1 MLSPGRLRCIIVDD
15 EADARRLIEIYVQKV
30 PYLELVGFAENAT
43 DALFM
48 IRDIK
53 PDIVFLDI
61 EMPEMTGFE
70 LLKLLPAAR
79 PAVIMITAD
88 PSYALEGYEHELTD
102 YLLKPVPFERFL
114 KAVNK
119 VDSAHLPKHLQ
130 GASEPRREFVQPA
143 GESHEADDVNTFT
156 GALNDFLLL
165 KENKKLI
172 KVAPS
177 EIHFIEGMRDY
188 LKLYWADRVAVI
200 HMTMSKIEE
209 VLSPTQFLRVNRSY
223 IVNKKVIR
231 EIEGNEITTNTG
243 RKIPIGVTYRANV
256 LAALQKN
263 RI

>member
-1 MLSPGRLRCIIVDD
+1 MFSPGRLRCIIVDD
-15 EADARRLIEIYVQKV
+15 EADARRLIESYVRKV
-30 PYLELVGFAENAT
+30 PFLELAGFAESAT
-43 DALFM
+43 DGLFL
-48 IRDIK
+48 IRETK

-79 PAVIMITAD
+79 PAIIMITAD

-102 YLLKPVPFERFL
+102 YLLKPVSFERFL

-119 VDSAHLPKHLQ
+119 VDTGRAPRHLP
-130 GASEPRREFVQPA
+130 ASPEPVREPFSSTKDVH
-143 GESHEADDVNTFT
+143 ESEQDTDFT
-156 GALNDFLLL
+156 GTRNDFLLL

-188 LKLYWADRVAVI
+188 LKLYWADRVAII
-200 HMTMSKIEE
+200 HMTMAKIEE
-209 VLSPTQFLRVNRSY
+209 ALSPAQFLRVNRSY

-231 EIEGNEITTNTG
+231 EIEGNEITTNSG

>member
-1 MLSPGRLRCIIVDD
+1 MLSPGRLRCVIVDD
-15 EADARRLIEIYVQKV
+15 EADARRLIEKYVLRV
-30 PYLELVGFAENAT
+30 PFLDLVGFAETAT
-43 DALFM
+43 DALFQ
-48 IRDIK
+48 IRELQ
-53 PDIVFLDI
+53 PEIVFLDI

-79 PAVIMITAD
+79 PAIIMITAD
-88 PSYALEGYEHELTD
+88 PSYALEGYEQQVTD

-114 KAVNK
+114 KAINK
-119 VDSAHLPKHLQ
+119 VDGARIMAKQQPQELFQAQSATRSLPLD
-130 GASEPRREFVQPA
+130 A
-143 GESHEADDVNTFT
+143 SHEGAT
-156 GALNDFLLL
+156 GSPTDFLLL

-172 KVAPS
+172 KVSPS

-200 HMTMSKIEE
+200 HMTMAKIEE
-209 VLSPTQFLRVNRSY
+209 ALSTTQFLRVNRSY

-231 EIEGNEITTNTG
+231 EIEGNEITTISG
-243 RKIPIGVTYRANV
+243 RKIPIGITYRANV

>member
-1 MLSPGRLRCIIVDD
+1 MLSPGRLRCVIVDD
-15 EADARRLIEIYVQKV
+15 EADARRLIEKYVLRV
-30 PYLELVGFAENAT
+30 PFLELVGFAETAT
-43 DALFM
+43 DALFQ
-48 IRDIK
+48 IRELQ
-53 PDIVFLDI
+53 PEVVFLDI

-79 PAVIMITAD
+79 PAIIMITAD
-88 PSYALEGYEHELTD
+88 PSYALEGYEQQVTD

-114 KAVNK
+114 KAINK
-119 VDSAHLPKHLQ
+119 VEGARIMAKPQEPAWAQSARSLSPDDSYDA
-130 GASEPRREFVQPA
+130 A
-143 GESHEADDVNTFT
+143 T
-156 GALNDFLLL
+156 GSSADFLLL

-172 KVAPS
+172 KVSPS

-200 HMTMSKIEE
+200 HMTMAKIEE
-209 VLSPTQFLRVNRSY
+209 ALSTTQFLRVNRSY

-231 EIEGNEITTNTG
+231 EIEGNEITTISG
-243 RKIPIGVTYRANV
+243 RKIPIGITYRANV

>member
-1 MLSPGRLRCIIVDD
+1 MLSPERLRCVIVDD
-15 EADARRLIEIYVQKV
+15 EADARGLIEKYVQKV
-30 PYLELVGFAENAT
+30 PFLELAGLADTAT
-43 DALFM
+43 EALFR
-48 IRDIK
+48 IRELK

-61 EMPEMTGFE
+61 EMPEMNGFE

-79 PAVIMITAD
+79 PAMIMITAD

-102 YLLKPVPFERFL
+102 YLLKPVSFERFL

-119 VDSAHLPKHLQ
+119 VDSVRFPTRTSA
-130 GASEPRREFVQPA
+130 AYEPARELHSMKKEPVQP
-143 GESHEADDVNTFT
+143 GTSTEFG

-172 KVAPS
+172 KIAPA

-188 LKLYWADRVAVI
+188 LKLYWADRVAII
-200 HMTMSKIEE
+200 HMTMAKIEE
-209 VLSPTQFLRVNRSY
+209 ALSPAQFLRVNRSY

-231 EIEGNEITTNTG
+231 EIEGNEITTNSG

>member
-15 EADARRLIEIYVQKV
+15 EADARHLTEKYVSKV
-30 PYLELVGFAENAT
+30 PFLELIGFAENAA
-43 DALFM
+43 DALFL
-48 IRDIK
+48 IRSK
-53 PDIVFLDI
+53 QPDVVFLDI

-70 LLKLLPAAR
+70 LLKLLPSAR
-79 PAVIMITAD
+79 PAIIMITAD
-88 PSYALEGYEHELTD
+88 PSYALEGYEQGVTD
-102 YLLKPVPFERFL
+102 YLMKPVSFARFL

-119 VDSAHLPKHLQ
+119 VDIALTSRQFHMQQEIPPAQLP
-130 GASEPRREFVQPA
+130 
-143 GESHEADDVNTFT
+143 VNTPKTSQTDSFL
-156 GALNDFLLL
+156 AQNDFLLL

-177 EIHFIEGMRDY
+177 EIHFIESMRDY
-188 LKLYWADRVAVI
+188 LKLYWSDRVAII
-200 HMTMSKIEE
+200 HMTMAKLEE
-209 VLSPTQFLRVNRSY
+209 ALPPTQFLRVNRSY

-231 EIEGNEITTNTG
+231 EIEGNEITTNSG

>member
-1 MLSPGRLRCIIVDD
+1 MLSSGRLRCIIVDD
-15 EADARRLIEIYVQKV
+15 EADARRLIEKYVQKV
-30 PYLELVGFAENAT
+30 PFLELTGLAENAT
-43 DALFM
+43 DALFL
-48 IRDIK
+48 IREMK

-79 PAVIMITAD
+79 PAMIMITAD

-102 YLLKPVPFERFL
+102 YLLKPVSFERFL

-119 VDSAHLPKHLQ
+119 VDNTGSQKHLPA
-130 GASEPRREFVQPA
+130 ASEISRENVSTAKEPHQQIFDTEFSGA
-143 GESHEADDVNTFT
+143 G
-156 GALNDFLLL
+156 NDFLLL

-172 KVAPS
+172 KVAPG

-188 LKLYWADRVAVI
+188 LKLYWSDRVAII
-200 HMTMSKIEE
+200 HMTMAKIEE
-209 VLSPTQFLRVNRSY
+209 ALPAAQFLRVNRSY

-231 EIEGNEITTNTG
+231 EIEGNEITTNSG

>member
-15 EADARRLIEIYVQKV
+15 EADARRLIEKYVQKV
-30 PYLELVGFAENAT
+30 PFLELAGIAETAT
-43 DALFM
+43 DALFL
-48 IRDIK
+48 IRDMK

-70 LLKLLPAAR
+70 LLKLLPATR
-79 PAVIMITAD
+79 PAMIMITAD
-88 PSYALEGYEHELTD
+88 PSYTLEGYEHELTD
-102 YLLKPVPFERFL
+102 YLLKPVSFERFL

-119 VDSAHLPKHLQ
+119 VDGARSPKHSTSL
-130 GASEPRREFVQPA
+130 SEPPGKILSSTKEPQEQVLDTEF
-143 GESHEADDVNTFT
+143 S
-156 GALNDFLLL
+156 GARNDFLLL

-188 LKLYWADRVAVI
+188 LKLYWSDRVAVI
-200 HMTMSKIEE
+200 HMTMAKIEE
-209 VLSPTQFLRVNRSY
+209 ALPPAQFLRVNRSY

-231 EIEGNEITTNTG
+231 EIEGNEITTNSG

-256 LAALQKN
+256 LAALQRN

>member
-1 MLSPGRLRCIIVDD
+1 MLSPERLRCVIVDD
-15 EADARRLIEIYVQKV
+15 EAGARELIERYVQRV
-30 PYLELVGFAENAT
+30 PFLELAGIAENAT
-43 DALFM
+43 EALFR
-48 IRDIK
+48 IRELK
-53 PDIVFLDI
+53 PDILFLDI

-70 LLKLLPAAR
+70 LLKLLPAKR
-79 PAVIMITAD
+79 PAIIMITAD

-102 YLLKPVPFERFL
+102 YLLKPVSFERFL
-114 KAVNK
+114 KAINK
-119 VDSAHLPKHLQ
+119 VDSVRFPMRVPVAHSPARELHSPAKES
-130 GASEPRREFVQPA
+130 SENGVNAEF
-143 GESHEADDVNTFT
+143 G

-172 KVAPS
+172 KVSPN

-188 LKLYWADRVAVI
+188 LKLYWSDRVAII
-200 HMTMSKIEE
+200 HMTMAKIEE
-209 VLSPTQFLRVNRSY
+209 ALSPAQFLRVNRSY

-231 EIEGNEITTNTG
+231 EIEGNEITTNSG

>member
-15 EADARRLIEIYVQKV
+15 EADARRLIEKYVQKV
-30 PYLELVGFAENAT
+30 PFLEIAGFAESAT
-43 DALFM
+43 DALYL
-48 IRDIK
+48 IRERK
-53 PDIVFLDI
+53 PDIIFLDI

-70 LLKLLPAAR
+70 LLKLLPAVR

-102 YLLKPVPFERFL
+102 YLLKPVSFERFL

-119 VDSAHLPKHLQ
+119 VDNARVPKYLQ
-130 GASEPRREFVQPA
+130 ATNESVRELGSQAKESTEQAEAA
-143 GESHEADDVNTFT
+143 GFT
-156 GALNDFLLL
+156 SDFLLL

-172 KVAPS
+172 KVSPG

-188 LKLYWADRVAVI
+188 LKLYWSDRVAVI

-209 VLSPTQFLRVNRSY
+209 ALSPSQFLRVNRSY

-231 EIEGNEITTNTG
+231 EIEGNEITTNSG
-243 RKIPIGVTYRANV
+243 RKIPIGITYRANV
-256 LAALQKN
+256 LAVLQKN

>member
-15 EADARRLIEIYVQKV
+15 EADARRLIEKYVQKV
-30 PYLELVGFAENAT
+30 PFLELAGFAESAT
-43 DALFM
+43 DALFL
-48 IRDIK
+48 IREMK
-53 PDIVFLDI
+53 PDVIFLDI

-70 LLKLLPAAR
+70 LLKLLPATR
-79 PAVIMITAD
+79 PAIVMITAD

-102 YLLKPVPFERFL
+102 YLLKPVSFERFL

-119 VDSAHLPKHLQ
+119 VDSARLQKRLPTTMEAEQVYLTKPEEW
-130 GASEPRREFVQPA
+130 AEPVQ
-143 GESHEADDVNTFT
+143 EAEFT
-156 GALNDFLLL
+156 GTRNDFLLL

-172 KVAPS
+172 KVAPG

-188 LKLYWADRVAVI
+188 LKLYWSDGVAVI
-200 HMTMSKIEE
+200 HMTMAKIEE
-209 VLSPTQFLRVNRSY
+209 ALSPKQFLRVNRSY

-231 EIEGNEITTNTG
+231 EIEGNEITTNSG

>member
-1 MLSPGRLRCIIVDD
+1 M
-15 EADARRLIEIYVQKV
+15 QKV
-30 PYLELVGFAENAT
+30 PFLELAGSAETAT
-43 DALFM
+43 DALFL
-48 IRDIK
+48 IRKLK

-70 LLKLLPAAR
+70 LLKLLPASR
-79 PAVIMITAD
+79 PAMIMITAD

-102 YLLKPVPFERFL
+102 YLLKPVSFERFL

-119 VDSAHLPKHLQ
+119 VDNTDFPKSFPVISELPREIVPISKEPQEQILDTEFS
-130 GASEPRREFVQPA
+130 GAR
-143 GESHEADDVNTFT
+143 
-156 GALNDFLLL
+156 NDFLLL

-172 KVAPS
+172 KVAPA

-188 LKLYWADRVAVI
+188 LKLYWSDRVAVI
-200 HMTMSKIEE
+200 HMTMAKIEE
-209 VLSPTQFLRVNRSY
+209 ALPAAQFLRVNRSY

-231 EIEGNEITTNTG
+231 EIEGNEITTNSG

-256 LAALQKN
+256 LAALHKN

>member
-15 EADARRLIEIYVQKV
+15 EADARRLTEKYISKIPFLDLIGV
-30 PYLELVGFAENAT
+30 AENAA
-43 DALFM
+43 DALFL
-48 IRDIK
+48 IRNTQ
-53 PDIVFLDI
+53 PDVVFLDI

-70 LLKLLPAAR
+70 LLKLLPPVR
-79 PAVIMITAD
+79 PAIIMVTAD
-88 PSYALEGYEHELTD
+88 PSYALEGYEHEVTD
-102 YLLKPVPFERFL
+102 YLMKPVSFERFL

-119 VDSAHLPKHLQ
+119 VDVAVAGKQIQMQQEIPSAKVPAAVPE
-130 GASEPRREFVQPA
+130 ASQVHAILAQ
-143 GESHEADDVNTFT
+143 
-156 GALNDFLLL
+156 NDFLLL

-188 LKLYWADRVAVI
+188 LKLYWSDRVAII
-200 HMTMSKIEE
+200 HMTMAKLEDA
-209 VLSPTQFLRVNRSY
+209 LSPTQFLRVNRSY

-231 EIEGNEITTNTG
+231 EIEGNEITTNSG

>member
-1 MLSPGRLRCIIVDD
+1 M
-15 EADARRLIEIYVQKV
+15 QKV
-30 PYLELVGFAENAT
+30 PFLELAGIAETAT
-43 DALFM
+43 DALFL
-48 IRDIK
+48 IRDMK

-70 LLKLLPAAR
+70 LLKLLPPAR
-79 PAVIMITAD
+79 PAMIMITAD

-102 YLLKPVPFERFL
+102 YLLKPVSFERFL

-119 VDSAHLPKHLQ
+119 VDGARFPKHLPGTAELMDKVVSSIKEPHQ
-130 GASEPRREFVQPA
+130 QVADTEFSGAR
-143 GESHEADDVNTFT
+143 
-156 GALNDFLLL
+156 NDFLLL

-188 LKLYWADRVAVI
+188 LKLYWSDRVAVI
-200 HMTMSKIEE
+200 HMTMAKIEE
-209 VLSPTQFLRVNRSY
+209 ALPSAQFLRVNRSY

-231 EIEGNEITTNTG
+231 EIEGNEITTNSG

-256 LAALQKN
+256 LAVLQRN

>member
-15 EADARRLIEIYVQKV
+15 EADARRLIEKYVQKV
-30 PYLELVGFAENAT
+30 PFLELVGTAESAT
-43 DALFM
+43 DALFL
-48 IRDIK
+48 IREIK

-102 YLLKPVPFERFL
+102 YLLKPVSFERFL

-119 VDSAHLPKHLQ
+119 VDSTRFQKHLPGGSETARKFVSSSKEPQEHVPDTAFS
-130 GASEPRREFVQPA
+130 GAR
-143 GESHEADDVNTFT
+143 
-156 GALNDFLLL
+156 NDFLLL

-200 HMTMSKIEE
+200 HMTMAKIEE
-209 VLSPTQFLRVNRSY
+209 ALPVAQFLRVNRSY

-231 EIEGNEITTNTG
+231 EIEGNEITTNSG

>member
-1 MLSPGRLRCIIVDD
+1 MLSSGRLRCIIVDD
-15 EADARRLIEIYVQKV
+15 EADARRLIEKYVQKV
-30 PYLELVGFAENAT
+30 PFLELMGFAETAT
-43 DALFM
+43 DALFL
-48 IRDIK
+48 IRKMK

-70 LLKLLPAAR
+70 LLKLLPATR
-79 PAVIMITAD
+79 PAMIMITAD

-102 YLLKPVPFERFL
+102 YLLKPVSFERFL

-119 VDSAHLPKHLQ
+119 VDNAGSQKHLPGISETSREYVSTAKEAYAQVLDTEFS
-130 GASEPRREFVQPA
+130 GAR
-143 GESHEADDVNTFT
+143 
-156 GALNDFLLL
+156 NDFLLL

-172 KVAPS
+172 KVAPA
-177 EIHFIEGMRDY
+177 EIHFIEGMGDY
-188 LKLYWADRVAVI
+188 LKLYWSDRVAVI
-200 HMTMSKIEE
+200 HMTMAKIEE
-209 VLSPTQFLRVNRSY
+209 ALPAAQFLRVNRSY

-231 EIEGNEITTNTG
+231 EIEGNEITTNSG

>member
-15 EADARRLIEIYVQKV
+15 EADARRLIEKYVLKV
-30 PYLELVGFAENAT
+30 PFLELAGVAESAT
-43 DALFM
+43 DALFL
-48 IRDIK
+48 IREIK

-70 LLKLLPAAR
+70 LLKLLPATR
-79 PAVIMITAD
+79 PAIIMITAD

-102 YLLKPVPFERFL
+102 YLLKPVSFERFL

-119 VDSAHLPKHLQ
+119 VDSTRFTKQLP
-130 GASEPRREFVQPA
+130 GIPEPAREYVPTPKETYQSVHDT
-143 GESHEADDVNTFT
+143 EFT
-156 GALNDFLLL
+156 GARNDFLLL

-172 KVAPS
+172 KVAPG

-188 LKLYWADRVAVI
+188 LKLYWSDRVAII
-200 HMTMSKIEE
+200 HMTMAKIEE
-209 VLSPTQFLRVNRSY
+209 ALSPTQFLRVNRSY

-231 EIEGNEITTNTG
+231 EIEGNEITTNSG

>member
-15 EADARRLIEIYVQKV
+15 EADARRLIEKYVQKV
-30 PYLELVGFAENAT
+30 PFLELVGTAESAT
-43 DALFM
+43 DALFL
-48 IRDIK
+48 IREVK

-70 LLKLLPAAR
+70 LLKLLPAIR

-102 YLLKPVPFERFL
+102 YLLKPVSFERFL
-114 KAVNK
+114 KAINK
-119 VDSAHLPKHLQ
+119 VDSARLQKHLP
-130 GASEPRREFVQPA
+130 GVSEPGGKSVSSPKEPQERVLDTA
-143 GESHEADDVNTFT
+143 FT
-156 GALNDFLLL
+156 GTRNDFLLL

-188 LKLYWADRVAVI
+188 LKLYWADRVAII
-200 HMTMSKIEE
+200 HMTMAKIEE
-209 VLSPTQFLRVNRSY
+209 ALPVAQFLRVNRSY

-231 EIEGNEITTNTG
+231 EIEGNEITTNSG